1 MFKEMVIKNLLKEK
15 EEQKKPKPVKAE
27 VFISTSQFVAIH
39 NIAAT
44 KPNSK

>member
-1 MFKEMVIKNLLKEK
+1 MFKEMIVKNLIKEK

-27 VFISTSQFVAIH
+27 VFISTNQFVVIH

>member
-15 EEQKKPKPVKAE
+15 EQKKPKPVKAE
-27 VFISTSQFVAIH
+27 VFISTQQFVAIH

-44 KPNSK
+44 KPKQ

>member
-1 MFKEMVIKNLLKEK
+1 MFKSMILKNMIKEK

-27 VFISTSQFVAIH
+27 VFVTTQQFVAIH

-44 KPNSK
+44 KPKQ